1 MRENNLCDTFGSILV
16 LMYVVAFISQPLH
29 LDDSTVHVVYG
40 CPSDH
45 ASFSFNPKTKS
56 FSLEIN
62 SEASLKYLPLRWLA
76 PEVRQRLLKAL
87 PTSGRSFRCE
97 LECASENIWSLGITL
112 VGGVLGCVI
121 LPKVIGI
128 IDSPLNPIIWT
139 TNSSPSEKF

>member
-1 MRENNLCDTFGSILV
+1 MY
-16 LMYVVAFISQPLH
+16 YVVAFISQPLH
-29 LDDSTVHVVYG
+29 LGPSTVHVVYG

-112 VGGVLGCVI
+112 VGGVLMGSVHELRYRAYWAKIELYI
-121 LPKVIGI
+121 L
-128 IDSPLNPIIWT
+128 
-139 TNSSPSEKF
+139 